1 MNSRNRV
8 SSGAANQLLAHEQA
22 AADGIEL
29 RLVPSASALRLLA
42 LTGAGRLL
50 LPMYLTVKAALSSE
64 TPPGLA

>member
-50 LPMYLTVKAALSSE
+50 PMYLTVKAVLSSE